1 MTVSLFNAEGERIAS
16 LDNDCV
22 LSLSGEVV
30 GLYIRALGV
39 VTDLCGAYLG
49 EIVLENRLMC
59 SENVP
64 ANGGLRGQMARVSRA
79 SNVVAFRPGKT
90 VALPG
95 YADISRIRL
104 GLAPAATKAA

>member
-1 MTVSLFNAEGERIAS
+1 MSVSLLNAAGERIAT
-16 LDNDCV
+16 LDNDTV
-22 LSLSGEVV
+22 VSLSGEVL

-39 VTDLCGAYLG
+39 VTDLTGAYLG

-64 ANGGLRGQMARVSRA
+64 ANGGLRGQMARVSRV

-95 YADISRIRL
+95 YGDVTRARL
-104 GLAPAATKAA
+104 GLGAAAKAA